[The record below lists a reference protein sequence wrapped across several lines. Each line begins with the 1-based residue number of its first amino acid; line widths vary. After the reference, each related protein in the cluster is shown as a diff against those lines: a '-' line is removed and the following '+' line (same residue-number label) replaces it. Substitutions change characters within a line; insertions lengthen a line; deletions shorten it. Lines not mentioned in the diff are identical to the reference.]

1 MKRELMAVIEQI
13 GREKGIDKGR
23 VLAAVESALVTAAK
37 KRYGHGENIQVDV
50 DQETGEISIV
60 SKKTISETV
69 TDARTEISLE
79 EARQI
84 DGDAEMGDEIGSL
97 IDMEEF
103 GRIAAQAAKTSDL
116 PKSQGS

>member
-23 VLAAVESALVTAAK
+23 VLAAVESALLTAAK

-60 SKKTISETV
+60 SKKTIAETV
-69 TDARTEISLE
+69 TDATQSRVASAPQLRRSRAGSHPARPACRVSLCG
-79 EARQI
+79 A
-84 DGDAEMGDEIGSL
+84 DS
-97 IDMEEF
+97 
-103 GRIAAQAAKTSDL
+103 
-116 PKSQGS
+116 